1 MIQSILEQE
10 PAIRLTVFLGVLIGM
25 AAWEIAVPRRRV
37 EIPRLLRWSNN
48 LALVAID
55 TLIVRLVFPVFA
67 VGLAV
72 IAQEN
77 NWGLLNQIEM
87 PHWLAILISILALDL
102 AIYFQHVMFHA
113 VPALWRLHRM
123 HHADLEFD
131 VTTGLRFHPLEIII
145 SMLIKLGVILVLGP
159 PAIAVLF
166 FEVLLNASSL
176 FNHSNIRLPLRID
189 AVLRLFIVTPD
200 MHRIHH
206 SIHPRETN
214 SNFGFNVPWWDRILG
229 TYLAQ
234 PKSGHEDMAIGIEQ
248 FRNRRSLWLDQMLI
262 QPLLGRASG
271 YPINRKEEEPPV
283 NPKL

>member
-1 MIQSILEQE
+1 MLQNILKQE
-10 PAIRLTVFLGVLIGM
+10 TAIRLTVFLGVLIGM
-25 AAWEIAVPRRRV
+25 AVWEVIVPRRRV

-48 LALVAID
+48 LALVVLD
-55 TLIVRLVFPVFA
+55 TLLVRLAFPVVA

-77 NWGLLNQIEM
+77 GWGLLNQM
-87 PHWLAILISILALDL
+87 SIPGWIVFPAAVLALDL
-102 AIYFQHVMFHA
+102 AIYLQHVLFHA

-131 VTTGLRFHPLEIII
+131 VTTGLRFHPLEILL
-145 SMLIKLGVILVLGP
+145 SMVVKLGVVMALGP
-159 PAIAVLF
+159 PAFAVLI

-200 MHRIHH
+200 MHRVHH
-206 SIHPRETN
+206 SIHPSETN

-234 PKSGHEDMAIGIEQ
+234 PKTGHEDMTIGIEQ
-248 FRNRRSLWLDQMLI
+248 FRSRRSLWLDRMLI

-271 YPINRKEEEPPV
+271 YPINRVEEPSQSDPE
-283 NPKL
+283 L